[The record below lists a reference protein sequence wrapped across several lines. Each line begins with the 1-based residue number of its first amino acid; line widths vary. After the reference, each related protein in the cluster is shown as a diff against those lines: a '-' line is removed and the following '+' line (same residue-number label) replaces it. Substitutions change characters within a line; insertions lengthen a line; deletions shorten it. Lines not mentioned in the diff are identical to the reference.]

1 MKRIVLASASPAR
14 SRLLSN
20 AGIPHST
27 LVSGVNETAHTIAL
41 VPNATPIE
49 IALAL
54 SQAKAQAVAAQ
65 LDPSDER
72 RTYVIGCD
80 SLLQINGQALGK
92 PLDLEDA
99 ARRWQFMRGNTGF
112 LHTGHTIIDV
122 QGQMWVHEVA
132 STTIYFGMPDD
143 DEVLAYLATGESLNV
158 AGAFTLDGLS
168 APFVSRIDG
177 DPSNVIGLSLPLL
190 RTLLRQLGV
199 RWTDLW
205 TQATP

>member
-41 VPNATPIE
+41 GPNATPIE

-158 AGAFTLDGLS
+158 AGAFTFRDE
-168 APFVSRIDG
+168 PC
-177 DPSNVIGLSLPLL
+177 
-190 RTLLRQLGV
+190 
-199 RWTDLW
+199 
-205 TQATP
+205 

>member
-14 SRLLSN
+14 SLLLSN

-41 VPNATPIE
+41 GPDATPIE
-49 IALAL
+49 IVLAL

-99 ARRWQFMRGNTGF
+99 ARRWQFMRGNTGL

-132 STTIYFGMPDD
+132 STPIYFGMPDD
-143 DEVLAYLATGESLNV
+143 DEVLAYLATGESLHV

-177 DPSNVIGLSLPLL
+177 DPSNVIGLSLPLV

>member
-14 SRLLSN
+14 SLLLSN
-20 AGIPHST
+20 AGIPHYT

-41 VPNATPIE
+41 GPDATPIE
-49 IALAL
+49 IVLAL

-99 ARRWQFMRGNTGF
+99 ARRWQFMRGNTGL

-143 DEVLAYLATGESLNV
+143 DEVLAYLATGESLHV

-177 DPSNVIGLSLPLL
+177 DPSNVIGLSLPLV